1 MADKVPCQGRLCD
14 PASKYRPNGP
24 EGKEPYRYKE
34 KACPGFCVPGST
46 DPLCSKCTGRK
57 AAYNAAPEAPHRD
70 ASWHGF
76 VKGEFPK
83 KSRLEGSPWNIE
95 TTKQHQLAQLKAA
108 ASAAG
113 GGAAVKAVVKKATAV
128 VNAAEKTKAAA
139 MVAVNRAEAQEE
151 KALTVATANIVA
163 RLRQRLQTEAATAPA
178 NRPAPAPAPA
188 RPAAAA
194 PTGTAATGNI
204 VAKMRERLLAAA
216 AAAAANRP
224 ATVSSNRKSKK
235 RSSSEKKRKAT
246 RRSSG
251 SIRGLPGTSR
261 TASPSFISSPN
272 RNDRLNE
279 NYRGPESVAPNRR
292 MEPRDP
298 VTGRALEPERVA
310 LPAPRFKLPPQPR
323 INSLD

>member
-14 PASKYRPNGP
+14 PSSKYRPNGP
-24 EGKEPYRYKE
+24 DGKEPYRYKE
-34 KACPGFCVPGST
+34 RACPGFCVPGST

-76 VKGEFPK
+76 VKGDFPK

-108 ASAAG
+108 AAAAG

-139 MVAVNRAEAQEE
+139 AVAVNRAEAQEE

-163 RLRQRLQTEAATAPA
+163 KLRQRLQTEAATA
-178 NRPAPAPAPA
+178 NRPAPAAAAPRPAA
-188 RPAAAA
+188 RPAAA
-194 PTGTAATGNI
+194 PTGSAATGNI
-204 VAKMRERLLAAA
+204 VAKMRERLL

-235 RSSSEKKRKAT
+235 RSSSEKKRTAT

-251 SIRGLPGTSR
+251 SVRGLPGTSR
-261 TASPSFISSPN
+261 SRSPSFISSPD

-298 VTGRALEPERVA
+298 VTGRALEAERVA